1 VKRLP
6 AIFGLSLVL
15 TTACGEWPRSVNLPS
30 DDFGQPAPNEI
41 GDLVEVEWSSFAE
54 IADTQVPNSTVQA
67 IGPGLGLVLD
77 GTLDGTGWND
87 NALGLLF
94 VSPQCDEERSLGLSA
109 PGNWTGDV
117 DAIGLTITEPTQLCA
132 SVQGAGAD
140 TGWDLL
146 LVAVD
151 SCLLPERLVFED
163 AEPLGLGLGADTG
176 GWTQTVVSGDYQV
189 LFAAYDPV
197 DSDKQI
203 DYRLTLAGTSV
214 SNGASPCPT
223 PPSEVE

>member
-1 VKRLP
+1 
-6 AIFGLSLVL
+6 
-15 TTACGEWPRSVNLPS
+15 
-30 DDFGQPAPNEI
+30 
-41 GDLVEVEWSSFAE
+41 
-54 IADTQVPNSTVQA
+54 
-67 IGPGLGLVLD
+67 
-77 GTLDGTGWND
+77 
-87 NALGLLF
+87 
-94 VSPQCDEERSLGLSA
+94 
-109 PGNWTGDV
+109 
-117 DAIGLTITEPTQLCA
+117 
-132 SVQGAGAD
+132 
-140 TGWDLL
+140 